1 MKKAEAALNSAE
13 QEHKAV
19 VAEIE
24 KDRAAV
30 DRRADAEETRW
41 KKVRERLRAA
51 LQRSGRV
58 ATSGLEPRCSL

>member
-41 KKVRERLRAA
+41 EKVRERLRAA
-51 LQRSGRV
+51 LREAG
-58 ATSGLEPRCSL
+58 E